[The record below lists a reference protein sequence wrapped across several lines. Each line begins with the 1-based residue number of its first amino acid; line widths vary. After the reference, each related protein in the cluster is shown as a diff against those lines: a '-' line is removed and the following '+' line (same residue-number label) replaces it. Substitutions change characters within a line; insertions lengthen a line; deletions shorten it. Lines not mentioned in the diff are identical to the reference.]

1 MDTEDEAKAKWCPH
15 ARCLGDQASNRPAY
29 GDSDP
34 LCDEYVAEVAA
45 WSPCIGS
52 ACMAW
57 RWGVSLWKQEAK
69 PGRKVSG
76 FPNDGAG
83 PVVGR
88 HGEMR
93 FATAANPVTKP
104 VEIKRGYCGLSGR
117 PE

>member
-1 MDTEDEAKAKWCPH
+1 MDTEDEAKSKWCPH

-57 RWGVSLWKQEAK
+57 REIGERADEKA
-69 PGRKVSG
+69 RA
-76 FPNDGAG
+76 D
-83 PVVGR
+83 R
-88 HGEMR
+88 HYKKTGER
-93 FATAANPVTKP
+93 LTVKH
-104 VEIKRGYCGLSGR
+104 VGYCGLSGR